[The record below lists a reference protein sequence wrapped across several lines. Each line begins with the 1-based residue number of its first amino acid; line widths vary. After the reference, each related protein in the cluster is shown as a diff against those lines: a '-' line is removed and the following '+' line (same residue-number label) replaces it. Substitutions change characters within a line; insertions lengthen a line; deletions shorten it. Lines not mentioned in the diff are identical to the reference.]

1 MRCGMMVCAR
11 TLGGAVPAWMPGRGV
26 RVLYVSS
33 LSLFR
38 VCVPR
43 GLLEMLC
50 WDDVVSARGVRPQ
63 WGPPFLCSARRSY
76 GDSGAGAHGRVSQC
90 ACRA

>member
-1 MRCGMMVCAR
+1 MRHDGLR
-11 TLGGAVPAWMPGRGV
+11 SHLGGGCT
-26 RVLYVSS
+26 RVDAGARCPS
-33 LSLFR
+33 LCMYRLSF